1 MEYFRAGAAL
11 EREMNRS
18 RPCVGAGLV
27 SLIVATL
34 LIFLPQRVVAHS
46 ADVLLARLR
55 LQDGPEV
62 TLQVT
67 ADVQGNPWL
76 RHAPNPVEVLGAGLR
91 IVLPSGRSFSLSELG
106 KPKITLHQGFE
117 PPSPVAITFD
127 PGEAIPELL
136 TATWTW
142 RPSESPL
149 RLEVPLGNPNSV
161 LFWKTAPGTEEPSLG
176 WQVLV
181 SGDQSREVSLPAPLS
196 PLHWNWM
203 AYTAVT
209 VAGGGLLLQGAL
221 LFLRAR
227 RHFAR
232 SAQSQ
237 ATSPDRIES

>member
-1 MEYFRAGAAL
+1 MDYIRAGAAL
-11 EREMNRS
+11 EREMSES
-18 RPCVGAGLV
+18 RHRLGAGFM
-27 SLIVATL
+27 SLTVAAL
-34 LIFLPQRVVAHS
+34 LNFFPQHLEAHS

-91 IVLPSGRSFSLSELG
+91 IVLPSGRSFSLSELR
-106 KPKITLHQGFE
+106 KPEITLHQGFE
-117 PPSPVAITFD
+117 PPSPVTITFD
-127 PGEAIPELL
+127 PGEAVPELL
-136 TATWTW
+136 TATWVW

-161 LFWKTAPGTEEPSLG
+161 LFWKTAPGTEEPSVG
-176 WQVLV
+176 WQILV
-181 SGDQSREVSLPAPLS
+181 AGDQSHDVTLPAPLS

-203 AYTAVT
+203 AYTAAT

-221 LFLRAR
+221 LFLRVR
-227 RHFAR
+227 RHFGR
-232 SAQSQ
+232 NTQSQ
-237 ATSPDRIES
+237 VASPQRIEP

>member
-1 MEYFRAGAAL
+1 VEYIRAGAAL
-11 EREMNRS
+11 EREMSKR
-18 RPCVGAGLV
+18 RHRLGAGLV
-27 SLIVATL
+27 GLIVAAL
-34 LIFLPQRVVAHS
+34 LILHPQRVEAHS

-67 ADVQGNPWL
+67 ADVQRNPWL

-91 IVLPSGRSFSLSELG
+91 IVLPSGRSFFLSELK
-106 KPKITLHQGFE
+106 KPEITLHQGFE

-136 TATWTW
+136 TATWVW

-161 LFWKTAPGTEEPSLG
+161 LFWKTEPRTEAPSAG

-181 SGDQSREVSLPAPLS
+181 AGDQSREVTLPAPLS

-203 AYTAVT
+203 AYTAAT
-209 VAGGGLLLQGAL
+209 VAGCGLLLQAAL
-221 LFLRAR
+221 LFLRVRKHFGR
-227 RHFAR
+227 R
-232 SAQSQ
+232 AQEQ
-237 ATSPDRIES
+237 AASPTGGGP